1 MEKGLFVLLVY
12 TSRAGCIKDGMT
24 HFDVLL
30 PHVLPP
36 DYWTGDIH
44 QIWLLHSVPNECIL
58 NSTPKLSGETIWGFR
73 WERNIET
80 ITMTHFSIVNV
91 IMNYLKNLFPLVSGL
106 SSWKVLIP
114 KGGHCEDGLVFNPLK
129 YHSYQPRPEGKFL
142 NSAEVDYRLSL
153 YIYNDP
159 DFSTF
164 FA

>member
-30 PHVLPP
+30 PHILPP

-44 QIWLLHSVPNECIL
+44 QSWLLHSVPNECIL
-58 NSTPKLSGETIWGFR
+58 NSTPKVSGETIWGFR
-73 WERNIET
+73 WEGNIET

-91 IMNYLKNLFPLVSGL
+91 IMNYLRNLFPLVSGL
-106 SSWKVLIP
+106 PPWKILIP
-114 KGGHCEDGLVFNPLK
+114 KGGHCEDGSVFNPLK
-129 YHSYQPRPEGKFL
+129 YHLNHPRPEGKFL
-142 NSAEVDYRLSL
+142 NSADACQRLF
-153 YIYNDP
+153 IYMYNTH
-159 DFSTF
+159 DFSIF